1 MWAEAQQLDAGRPRG
16 LRGLGGAGAV
26 AALRG
31 AAGCLPGCLAIRLA
45 LSFAACLPDRPALPS
60 LPPPWAAGNRPEEL
74 PETVLA
80 AARIYRVDFDRARPF
95 PARSLDE
102 LGNGTGPAQDGEAL
116 R

>member
-1 MWAEAQQLDAGRPRG
+1 
-16 LRGLGGAGAV
+16 
-26 AALRG
+26 
-31 AAGCLPGCLAIRLA
+31 
-45 LSFAACLPDRPALPS
+45 
-60 LPPPWAAGNRPEEL
+60 
-74 PETVLA
+74 VLA